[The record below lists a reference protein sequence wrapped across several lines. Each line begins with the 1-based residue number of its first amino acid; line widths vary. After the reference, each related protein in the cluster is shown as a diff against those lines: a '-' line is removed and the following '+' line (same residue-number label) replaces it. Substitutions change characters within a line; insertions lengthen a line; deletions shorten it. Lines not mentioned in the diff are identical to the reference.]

1 MGHLAQSACD
11 PCDVMQMLKFDDED
25 GGFFFFFAPC
35 FVVTAVERA
44 IWSTRVHA
52 RRKASWPRN
61 FPIASVYFDQ
71 PIDAPGGHI
80 VDGGVLE
87 IGARRR
93 RGNLVAGV
101 VAGLSRG
108 GAAVALVR

>member
-1 MGHLAQSACD
+1 M
-11 PCDVMQMLKFDDED
+11 
-25 GGFFFFFAPC
+25 
-35 FVVTAVERA
+35 
-44 IWSTRVHA
+44 HA

-101 VAGLSRG
+101 VAGLSCG
-108 GAAVALVR
+108 GAAVALVRYPVRAATIVYY